1 MYLKKLQVE
10 NYRLL
15 KDVSISLD
23 KNLTL
28 FVGKNNT
35 GKTSLMEVIKFL
47 ISNASS
53 LPFDD
58 YPLDCRQELYTA
70 IVNYWNDT
78 SENPVIA
85 FQRDVPI
92 TKVTMTIDYSDG
104 NLGNVSA
111 FVIDLEEDVEEAVV
125 QISFDIPLGIEET
138 LASCKTQFAALI
150 DEDAT
155 DEKKNACLQNIVRN
169 SFDSFFKMNTA
180 QMIRK
185 YKKQIF

>member
-15 KDVSISLD
+15 KEVSISLD

-70 IVNYWNDT
+70 I
-78 SENPVIA
+78 SI
-85 FQRDVPI
+85 I
-92 TKVTMTIDYSDG
+92 
-104 NLGNVSA
+104 
-111 FVIDLEEDVEEAVV
+111 
-125 QISFDIPLGIEET
+125 
-138 LASCKTQFAALI
+138 FAASTRLAF
-150 DEDAT
+150 E
-155 DEKKNACLQNIVRN
+155 VRKQVPN
-169 SFDSFFKMNTA
+169 SSANSEYNLW
-180 QMIRK
+180 RV
-185 YKKQIF
+185 

>member
-111 FVIDLEEDVEEAVV
+111 FVIDLEEEYRGQTPLTAARSARKASITKHLRLSKAVTGNTTCSMAWRPPLLSRG
-125 QISFDIPLGIEET
+125 SFT
-138 LASCKTQFAALI
+138 RSTATACRWRASSRTGKTYM
-150 DEDAT
+150 
-155 DEKKNACLQNIVRN
+155 
-169 SFDSFFKMNTA
+169 DS
-180 QMIRK
+180 I
-185 YKKQIF
+185 